1 MFKQTQVLGKSTRDM
16 NPDSVGDLKQIEI
29 ENIPPEPLLSE
40 NKELKLTPGHELM
53 STITSTGAA
62 AIYNNPAVI
71 PLIGLGAAAL
81 DSACLGSFTILFVII
96 SWYVKQKRLK
106 SLMLTTLEDSVV
118 QLVQDYKLFNLIK
131 VINKQY
137 GFQQDDV
144 IIKKLYGK
152 LLLAIVYSLSLFD
165 KKDLIS
171 FQNFLE
177 DEVRRD
183 KTKKINIWLSVL
195 VKREIE
201 IKTKR
206 LSSFVNNMT
215 RAIGIKLI
223 NPEKFRMEL
232 VTNLT
237 IINGLIADIQS
248 KCFIQW
254 FTENVNSSTNNDEIK
269 KSLEYRDYIS
279 SNISIP
285 NTYSSMTEIVVDE
298 VDKLMEQAIVE
309 VAQKEEEDLK
319 KEKEKIEANSKI
331 ASRLD
336 DFRNKFSAKNT
347 LSKWSVFGDNPIR
360 KNGGKYTRI
369 RRINKVTR
377 KNKRLS
383 KR

>member
-16 NPDSVGDLKQIEI
+16 NPNSVGDLKQIEI
-29 ENIPPEPLLSE
+29 ENNPPEPLISE
-40 NKELKLTPGHELM
+40 NKELKFTPGHEVI
-53 STITSTGAA
+53 SSITSRGAA
-62 AIYNNPAVI
+62 AIYNNPAAI

-137 GFQQDDV
+137 GFQQDEV

-152 LLLAIVYSLSLFD
+152 LLLAIIYSLSLFD
-165 KKDLIS
+165 TKDLKN
-171 FQNFLE
+171 FQNFLA
-177 DEVRRD
+177 DEIRRD
-183 KTKKINIWLSVL
+183 KTKKINIWLNVL
-195 VKREIE
+195 VQRELD
-201 IKTKR
+201 IKSKFFKT
-206 LSSFVNNMT
+206 FVNNMT

-223 NPEKFRMEL
+223 NTERFRMEL

-237 IINGLIADIQS
+237 IIGGLIADIQS

-269 KSLEYRDYIS
+269 KTLEYRDYIS

-285 NTYSSMTEIVVDE
+285 ETYSSMTEGIVAE

-319 KEKEKIEANSKI
+319 KENEKAEADSKI
-331 ASRLD
+331 ISKMQS
-336 DFRNKFSAKNT
+336 FRNKFSNNNT
-347 LSKWSVFGDNPIR
+347 PSKWNIFDNPMNTR
-360 KNGGKYTRI
+360 GGK
-369 RRINKVTR
+369 NKRTLKR
-377 KNKRLS
+377 TNKRNRTNKRLS
-383 KR
+383 NR

>member
-1 MFKQTQVLGKSTRDM
+1 
-16 NPDSVGDLKQIEI
+16 
-29 ENIPPEPLLSE
+29 
-40 NKELKLTPGHELM
+40 
-53 STITSTGAA
+53 
-62 AIYNNPAVI
+62 
-71 PLIGLGAAAL
+71 
-81 DSACLGSFTILFVII
+81 
-96 SWYVKQKRLK
+96 
-106 SLMLTTLEDSVV
+106 MLTTLEDSVV

-201 IKTKR
+201 IKSKR

-223 NPEKFRMEL
+223 NTERFRMEL

-319 KEKEKIEANSKI
+319 KEKEKAEADSKI
-331 ASRLD
+331 ISKMQS
-336 DFRNKFSAKNT
+336 FRNKFSNNNT
-347 LSKWSVFGDNPIR
+347 LSKWNIFDNPMNTR
-360 KNGGKYTRI
+360 GGK
-369 RRINKVTR
+369 NKRTIKR
-377 KNKRLS
+377 TNKRNITNKRLS

>member
-1 MFKQTQVLGKSTRDM
+1 MSNELLLGKSM
-16 NPDSVGDLKQIEI
+16 KVINPIKEI
-29 ENIPPEPLLSE
+29 ETEPTKPLLSE
-40 NKELKLTPGHELM
+40 NTELKLTPGHELI
-53 STITSTGAA
+53 SSITATGAA
-62 AIYNNPAVI
+62 AITNNPAVI

-106 SLMLTTLEDSVV
+106 SLMLTTLEDSII

-165 KKDLIS
+165 TKDLKN

-195 VKREIE
+195 VQRELD
-201 IKTKR
+201 IKSKFFK
-206 LSSFVNNMT
+206 SFVNNMT

-223 NPEKFRMEL
+223 NTERFRMEL

-237 IINGLIADIQS
+237 IIGGLIADIQS

-269 KSLEYRDYIS
+269 KTLEYRDYIS

-285 NTYSSMTEIVVDE
+285 ETYSSMTEGIVAE
-298 VDKLMEQAIVE
+298 VDKLMEQAIIE

-319 KEKEKIEANSKI
+319 KENEKAEADSKI
-331 ASRLD
+331 ISNMQS
-336 DFRNKFSAKNT
+336 FRNKISTNNT
-347 LSKWSVFGDNPIR
+347 LSKWNIFDNPMHAH
-360 KNGGKYTRI
+360 GG
-369 RRINKVTR
+369 
-377 KNKRLS
+377 KNKRTIKRTNKRNRTYKRLS
-383 KR
+383 NR